1 MEIDKSLR
9 TLLFVPGDSRGKL
22 AKSQLSQADALIVD
36 WEDAV
41 APQNKAEA
49 RVLTLEFL
57 RRRAMFPQM
66 IILRLNPVF
75 SPAFQEDCAILDQ
88 CTVDGIM
95 LSKCRTADDV
105 CRLEEVLK
113 TIAALGNCRVYP
125 LLESPEALLNAFP
138 IAMASPRVAA
148 LAFGAEDFAAEMG
161 IVRTADEIELLYARS
176 SLVAQARAAGRDS
189 LDSPCL
195 EFREP
200 RRMAAS
206 ARRAR
211 NLGFTGKLAIHP
223 AQIRTLNKIFSPSER
238 ELKAARDVV
247 AAASASTGAF
257 SIDGS
262 MVDEAV
268 LKRARR
274 VLRIADLGR
283 GKGDVI
289 CT

>member
-1 MEIDKSLR
+1 
-9 TLLFVPGDSRGKL
+9 
-22 AKSQLSQADALIVD
+22 
-36 WEDAV
+36 
-41 APQNKAEA
+41 
-49 RVLTLEFL
+49 L
-57 RRRAMFPQM
+57 RRRATLPQR

-75 SPAFQEDCAILDQ
+75 SSAFQEDCAILDQ

-113 TIAALGNCRVYP
+113 TVATLDNCRVYP
-125 LLESPEALLNAFP
+125 LLESPEALLNAFS
-138 IAMASPRVAA
+138 IAMVSPRVAA

-176 SLVAQARAAGRDS
+176 SLVAQARAAGRDA

-195 EFREP
+195 EFRAP
-200 RRMAAS
+200 RRLAAS

-223 AQIRTLNKIFSPSER
+223 SQVRTLNKIFSPAER
-238 ELKAARDVV
+238 ELKAARDIV
-247 AAASASTGAF
+247 AAASANPGAF

-274 VLRIADLGR
+274 VLGIAPSSR
-283 GKGDVI
+283 R
-289 CT
+289 

>member
-22 AKSQLSQADALIVD
+22 DKSQRSQADALILD

-41 APQNKAEA
+41 APQKKAEA
-49 RVLTLEFL
+49 RLLTLEFL
-57 RRRAMFPQM
+57 RRRATLPQM

-75 SPAFQEDCAILDQ
+75 SSAFQEDCAILDQ
-88 CTVDGIM
+88 CNVDGIM

-113 TIAALGNCRVYP
+113 TVAALDNCRVYP
-125 LLESPEALLNAFP
+125 LLESPDALLNAFS
-138 IAMASPRVAA
+138 IAMVSPRVAA

-176 SLVAQARAAGRDS
+176 SLVAQARAAGRDA

-200 RRMAAS
+200 RRLAAS

-223 AQIRTLNKIFSPSER
+223 SQVRTLNKIFSPSER
-238 ELKAARDVV
+238 ELKAARDIV
-247 AAASASTGAF
+247 AAASANTGAF

-274 VLRIADLGR
+274 VLQIAHSGR
-283 GKGDVI
+283 
-289 CT
+289 